1 MHNIIVGKLWIDQVR
16 RVPSGRGMWP
26 RGGPLMTTLPH
37 QTGDIEIV
45 NHKTKDRCQ
54 LKFLPYSYFSKEVAR
69 KVSMATP

>member
-1 MHNIIVGKLWIDQVR
+1 MTRSGA
-16 RVPSGRGMWP
+16 PSRAGFWPGGR
-26 RGGPLMTTLPH
+26 LLTITLSH

-69 KVSMATP
+69 KVSRAPLAEP